1 MGKDTPKRPSTVN
14 AAGKIR
20 TVVYLDSEL
29 KRLLRVAA
37 AEREC
42 TPSEVVEE
50 ALRKV
55 LRV

>member
-1 MGKDTPKRPSTVN
+1 MGKDTPKRPSTIN

-29 KRLLRVAA
+29 KRALRIAA

>member
-1 MGKDTPKRPSTVN
+1 MGKETPKRPSTIN

-29 KRLLRVAA
+29 KRALRIAA

-55 LRV
+55 LRS